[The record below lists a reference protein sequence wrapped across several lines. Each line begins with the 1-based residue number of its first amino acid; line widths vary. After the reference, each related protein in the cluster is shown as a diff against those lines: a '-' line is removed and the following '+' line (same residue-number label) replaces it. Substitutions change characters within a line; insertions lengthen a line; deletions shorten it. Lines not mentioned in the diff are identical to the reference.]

1 MEKHEKKVIKG
12 PKVSKDK
19 LLQILLNLQALNS
32 NALCLPVKLETDVEV
47 EVGDLL
53 DVDVEVEV
61 GGKNKKKHDHKHDHC
76 RCNHCCDDPC
86 KKHDDWD
93 DHWNG
98 HGHHDHKKC
107 DCKGRLR
114 QDAGAFKIY
123 ANVCPHCKDKK
134 SEVVAS
140 LSAGGFFNF
149 LFKSKDLTPPLCD
162 KTVTTG
168 GFAIIGR
175 TLNTGGVGT
184 ITTPS
189 GTFDAGFSLSMS
201 ETFGVG
207 NPDAFTFTVSW
218 VGSNGAANGIT
229 VSIGGVPDQN
239 LTIKKCHHNH
249 CGCEHHHGFGGF
261 DDDGFADFDGFG
273 PNVNAVEPVGAPRF
287 VSYVIDGV
295 SGTID
300 LNTLNA

>member
-1 MEKHEKKVIKG
+1 MEKHKIN
-12 PKVSKDK
+12 KDK
-19 LLQILLNLQALNS
+19 LLQILLNLQALNLGGL
-32 NALCLPVKLETDVEV
+32 NLPVKLDTEV
-47 EVGDLL
+47 KVGDLI
-53 DVDVEVEV
+53 DVEVEV
-61 GGKNKKKHDHKHDHC
+61 GGDKKKKHHHC
-76 RCNHCCDDPC
+76 FDPCKKPEPCCDPC

-93 DHWNG
+93 NHWDG

-114 QDAGAFKIY
+114 QDAGFFKIY

-134 SEVVAS
+134 SEVIAS

-168 GFAIIGR
+168 GFAITGR

-207 NPDAFTFTVSW
+207 NPDAYTFTVSW
-218 VGSNGAANGIT
+218 IGSNGAANGIT
-229 VSIGGVPDQN
+229 VSIGGVPDQK
-239 LTIKKCHHNH
+239 LSIKKCHHNH
-249 CGCEHHHGFGGF
+249 CDCGHHHGFSGF
-261 DDDGFADFDGFG
+261 DNDGFDDFDGFDG
-273 PNVNAVEPVGAPRF
+273 FAPTVNAVEPVGAPRF
-287 VSYVIDGV
+287 IAYTIDGV